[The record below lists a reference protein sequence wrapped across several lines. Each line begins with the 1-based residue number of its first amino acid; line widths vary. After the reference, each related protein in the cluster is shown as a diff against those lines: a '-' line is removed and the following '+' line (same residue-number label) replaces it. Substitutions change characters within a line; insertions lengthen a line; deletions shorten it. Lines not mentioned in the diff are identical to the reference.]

1 MKMKTIVVAA
11 AIPAMF
17 ASTAAHALDG
27 DAAAGETVFRKCM
40 ACHNVENDKAK
51 VGPTLQNV
59 IGRQPGTLDGFRYS
73 KAMQAFGAGKVWNEE
88 LLATYLA
95 NPREVVKGTK
105 MVFPGLKKDQEI
117 ADVIAYV
124 NQFSKTP

>member
-1 MKMKTIVVAA
+1 
-11 AIPAMF
+11 
-17 ASTAAHALDG
+17 
-27 DAAAGETVFRKCM
+27 M

-59 IGRQPGTLDGFRYS
+59 IGRQPGTVDGFRYS